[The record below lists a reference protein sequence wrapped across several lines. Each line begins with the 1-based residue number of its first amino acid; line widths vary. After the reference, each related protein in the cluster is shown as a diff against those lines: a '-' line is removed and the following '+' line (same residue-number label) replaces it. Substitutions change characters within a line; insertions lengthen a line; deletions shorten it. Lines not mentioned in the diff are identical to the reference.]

1 LDFDRFRFAP
11 ELFFLAG
18 TFAPFLRAS
27 DSPIAMACFRLFTFP
42 PWPDFPRVSVP
53 LLRRR
58 IALFTL
64 LLAPL
69 LYFLPLDFRE
79 DAFFAAIEPLSR
91 TG

>member
-1 LDFDRFRFAP
+1 
-11 ELFFLAG
+11 
-18 TFAPFLRAS
+18 
-27 DSPIAMACFRLFTFP
+27 
-42 PWPDFPRVSVP
+42 VSVP